1 MPEALKLYW
10 WDGAPNFGDR
20 LSRDVVA
27 MVSGRPV
34 VWAAPGD
41 CDLFAVG
48 SLMTFVRRSH
58 SVPRPT
64 GVRPWLWG
72 TGMVGPGRIDFRPN
86 VRFAAVR
93 GPLTQG
99 LLDLPDLAY
108 GDPGLLVPA
117 LFDTPPHR
125 GERIGL
131 VLHHSQKPDAAL
143 SAAMAAD
150 PRLMRID
157 VADPDHLAV
166 IAAIASCRHVFS
178 SSLHGLIVADAFGV
192 PNTWLDPSGIHVSA
206 TFKFYD
212 YALSVM
218 RPMPRPIAT
227 SDVAGRLAALPD
239 ALSYAAGVGAAQAAI
254 RAAFPDELRA

>member
-1 MPEALKLYW
+1 VPEALKLYW
-10 WDGAPNFGDR
+10 WDVTPNFGDR

-27 MVSGRPV
+27 QVSGRTV
-34 VWAAPGD
+34 TWAAPGE

-58 SVPRPT
+58 SVLRPS

-72 TGMVGPGRIDFRPN
+72 TGMVGPGRVDFRPH

-99 LLDLPDLAY
+99 LLDLPDLVH

-117 LFDTPPHR
+117 LFNAAPER
-125 GERIGL
+125 RERIGL
-131 VLHHSQKPDAAL
+131 VLHHSQRPDPAL
-143 SAAMAAD
+143 TAAMAAD
-150 PRLMRID
+150 SRLMRIN
-157 VADPDHLAV
+157 VTDPDHRSV

-192 PNTWLDPSGIHVSA
+192 PNTWLDPTGIHASA

-212 YALSVM
+212 YALSVL
-218 RPMPRPIAT
+218 RPMPRPIPT
-227 SDVAGRLAALPD
+227 SALAARLADLPD
-239 ALSYAAGVGAAQAAI
+239 TLPYAAGVGMAQSAI
-254 RAAFPDELRA
+254 RAAFPEELRA